1 MTYINGDQYLN
12 TGVEHNIR
20 WSAQRWLGVDVGC
33 NVFYTKSRG
42 TSQGVTFRND
52 GWTCNSNASL
62 NIMPMQGMTIQA
74 QYFVTTPQY
83 FPQFTTKTIHY
94 CNLGIRQQLPKK
106 GLTFSALLTD
116 VFSTRRWDISSDNPV
131 YTLVNN
137 SKNRSRIFWLGIS
150 WNFHSY
156 KPVNGMKGGTQRPG
170 ESRGGHQQEEDRS
183 VIKLGE

>member
-1 MTYINGDQYLN
+1 
-12 TGVEHNIR
+12 
-20 WSAQRWLGVDVGC
+20 
-33 NVFYTKSRG
+33 
-42 TSQGVTFRND
+42 
-52 GWTCNSNASL
+52 
-62 NIMPMQGMTIQA
+62 MPMKGMTIQA

-116 VFSTRRWDISSDNPV
+116 VFNTRRWDISSDNPV

-156 KPVNGMKGGTQRPG
+156 KPVGGQKK
-170 ESRGGHQQEEDRS
+170 QEEDRS